1 MLTNKSRTKSKSYWR
16 FKRIAEESLGSAQS
30 TNKVLNWN
38 GSQSYLGK
46 AKINIKLTG
55 TTSIPLID
63 RQKITG
69 GFEGQGRQS

>member
-1 MLTNKSRTKSKSYWR
+1 MLINKSWRKSKSYRR
-16 FKRIAEESLGSAQS
+16 FKGIAEESWGRAQIA
-30 TNKVLNWN
+30 NKVLNWN
-38 GSQSYLGK
+38 GSQGYLGK

-69 GFEGQGRQS
+69 GFKGQGGQS